1 MYRVIVAG
9 SRSVCDER
17 LIFRKL
23 DKLLSNKLGKEDI
36 QIVSGAARGVDQTG
50 EKYAASRGLD
60 CIRFPADWEKY
71 GKRAGYLRNE
81 QMAENADALVAFW
94 DGQSRGTKHMIEIAK
109 TRGLAVRIV
118 TCKAGME

>member
-9 SRSVCDER
+9 SRSVCDEQ
-17 LIFRKL
+17 FNFSKL
-23 DKLLSNKLGKEDI
+23 DKLLSNKMGKEDI

-109 TRGLAVRIV
+109 TRGLPVRIV